1 MNALDPLIEG
11 YLGYLRDVGRKAPR
25 TVIDVR
31 CTLKRAA
38 DAFAARRPEVP
49 LWKLTLEDYLHWFEA
64 EREAGRSEGSLA
76 KDASHLRG
84 LLEYAWRS
92 GRAERNVLDG
102 LNLHS
107 RVKQQQPNFLTLEE
121 AERLVRACPRS
132 TPGERRDR
140 LMVLLL
146 YGCGLRTA
154 ELCGLDVVDVVRERQ
169 ELTVRNAKGDRPR
182 VIPIPD
188 GVYSELLAYLLE
200 HGKRG
205 ALLRTAH
212 LARRIAEK
220 DVCEVV
226 RAAVARAQLPSSVT
240 ARTLRHSFATHLM
253 DRGVELPVIA
263 SLMGHRSPQETGV
276 YLHVLPTRT
285 RSAVRT
291 LKIAPSSME
300 SESGRGRFSG
310 GPMVAGTLSIAAPEA
325 SNAAAVRRRSVKMKM
340 PRGSEP

>member
-1 MNALDPLIEG
+1 MNTLDPLLEG
-11 YLGYLRDVGRKAPR
+11 YLSYLRDVGRKAPR

-38 DAFAARRPEVP
+38 DAFASRRPEVP

-64 EREAGRSEGSLA
+64 ERSSGRSAGSLA

-102 LNLHS
+102 LNLS
-107 RVKQQQPNFLTLEE
+107 ARVKPQAPNFLTLEE
-121 AERLVRACPRS
+121 AEQLVRRCPRS

-140 LMVLLL
+140 LMILLL

-154 ELCGLDVVDVVRERQ
+154 ELCALDVADVIRERQ
-169 ELTVRNAKGDRPR
+169 ELTVRKAKGDRPR

-205 ALLRTAH
+205 ALFRTAH
-212 LARRIAEK
+212 LARRIRSV
-220 DVCEVV
+220 DVCQVV
-226 RAAVARAQLPSSVT
+226 ADAAHRAELPSSIT

-253 DRGVELPVIA
+253 DRGVDLAVIA

-276 YLHVLPTRT
+276 YLHVLPKRAAA
-285 RSAVRT
+285 AVRT
-291 LKIAPSSME
+291 LKLGSPS
-300 SESGRGRFSG
+300 
-310 GPMVAGTLSIAAPEA
+310 
-325 SNAAAVRRRSVKMKM
+325 
-340 PRGSEP
+340 